1 MPDFKQKDY
10 PERDPDMSAKLATHI
25 HSDNIAKMYSSTAIA
40 MIFTALTG
48 VIAVLIDGI
57 VTSRFLGSD
66 IYSGI
71 ALLRPFTSV
80 VMMLAGFISTGCS
93 FVCSHLIGRGE
104 KEEANRAFNL
114 SVAVGLLFAA
124 VLILAVIVF
133 PSAILQLCGVSL
145 TKYPELNH
153 HMYGYLHGY
162 IIGLPAIMLL
172 QVIGPILVMDNGK
185 RLFTI
190 SSVLLCVADIL
201 GDLLNVFAFHGGAYG
216 MGLATSV
223 GYIFQLLILLL
234 HFRQPNHFFRLSPK
248 LIRSSQLREVIQ
260 GGSPAFL
267 KRAASTLRDIV
278 INHLNLMASMTTAA
292 IAARGIQ
299 SDLFQFLFCIATGLG
314 RTLVTMTGMYYAAD
328 DMQGLKRLYSYS
340 MKFGVQ
346 ITVVAG
352 AFAFVAARPLAQL
365 YTGDAEVLTL
375 SVFSIRWMAMGLV
388 FDVISTLQQH
398 YLQGIKNLKLLNVLC
413 FAERFFV
420 PVAVAF
426 VLGRFHGT
434 KGILASTGIS
444 KVVLVLLL
452 FLYLCFRCR
461 GLPKRWEDLMFLPEG
476 FGGREADNMY
486 AFIRTPEDAV
496 QESKCSYD
504 FCLEHGAEKRKA
516 YYLSLC
522 VEEMAMNI
530 LNHAEKAGL
539 EKIYADFRLCVSD
552 SGISFSLRDISD
564 KFDPT
569 AFYALHLEDSPEA
582 HLGIRMVTKI
592 AKEIRYFSAYDSNNL
607 IISI

>member
-1 MPDFKQKDY
+1 
-10 PERDPDMSAKLATHI
+10 MSTRLAKRI

-57 VTSRFLGSD
+57 ITSRFLGSD

-80 VMMLAGFISTGCS
+80 VMMLASFISTGCS
-93 FVCSHLIGRGE
+93 FACSHLIGRGE
-104 KEEANRAFNL
+104 KEEANGAFNL
-114 SVAVGLLFAA
+114 AAAGGLLFAA
-124 VLILAVIVF
+124 VLILAVIAF
-133 PSAILQLCGVSL
+133 PKAILQLSGVSL
-145 TKYPELNH
+145 TKYPELNP
-153 HMYGYLHGY
+153 HMYGYLYGY

-172 QVIGPILVMDNGK
+172 QVFGPILVMDNGK

-190 SSVLLCVADIL
+190 SSTLLCAADIL
-201 GDLLNVFAFHGGAYG
+201 GDFLNVSVFHGGAFG
-216 MGLATSV
+216 MGLATSI
-223 GYIFQLLILLL
+223 GYILQLLVLLL

-248 LIRSSQLREVIQ
+248 LIRSSQLREVIR
-260 GGSPAFL
+260 GGSPSFF
-267 KRAASTLRDIV
+267 KRAASTLRDIL
-278 INHLNLMASMTTAA
+278 INHINLMASMTTAA

-328 DMQGLKRLYSYS
+328 DMHGLKRLYSYA

-346 ITVVAG
+346 IAAVA
-352 AFAFVAARPLAQL
+352 AAVAFVAARPLAGL
-365 YTGDAEVLTL
+365 YTGDAEVLAL
-375 SVFSIRWMAMGLV
+375 SAFSIRWMALGLV
-388 FDVISTLQQH
+388 CDVISTQQQH

-420 PVAVAF
+420 PVAAAF
-426 VLGRFHGT
+426 VLGKIHGT
-434 KGILASTGIS
+434 KGILASTGIT
-444 KVVLVLLL
+444 KFVLVLLL
-452 FLYLCFRCR
+452 FLYLCFRCK
-461 GLPKRWEDLMFLPEG
+461 GLPKRWEDWMLLPEG
-476 FGGREADNMY
+476 FGGRAADNMY
-486 AFIRTPEDAV
+486 AVIRTPEDAV
-496 QESKCSYD
+496 QESQRSYE
-504 FCLEHGAEKRKA
+504 FCLGHGTEKIKA
-516 YYLSLC
+516 YYLALC

-530 LNHAEKAGL
+530 LDHAEKADI
-539 EKIYADFRLCVSD
+539 EEVRADFRLWVSD
-552 SGISFSLRDISD
+552 SGMTFTLRDLSD

-569 AFYALHLEDSPEA
+569 AFYALHLDDSPEA